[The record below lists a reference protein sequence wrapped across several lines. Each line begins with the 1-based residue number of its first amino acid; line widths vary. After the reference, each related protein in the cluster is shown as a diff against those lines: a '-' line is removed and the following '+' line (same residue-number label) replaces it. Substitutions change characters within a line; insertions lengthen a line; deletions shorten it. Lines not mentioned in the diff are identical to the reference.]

1 MPAVGKVTQAPVGKV
16 YQQIFEAEMQ
26 LVHSLATSR
35 RRAVERF
42 LSGKGIRKPLM
53 EKTDIPEGRI
63 MTPRQQMWAH
73 SLPNDGTTENPVYY
87 REQKLAEKKKAQES
101 ENTIA
106 AREVR
111 GLLDNIVPERVGK
124 VFQVDHMKRNY
135 EDALSCFKKEMA
147 QIGTELEPLILEP
160 GARFLKK
167 LTKSD
172 AAIDSLFKKMEND
185 KDLRDYSI
193 QPLLELWDH
202 VAQKFALQKQDIKAL
217 DETLHLLE
225 FSRTDK
231 LKDVMKKHLGIL
243 EKTSYLMP
251 RDVNWLVTREAMVI
265 NQALLGNRRAIA
277 QLVVNL
283 TEATLQQELGSRH
296 RWQDLLATWKN
307 LKKEMLVQDFSK
319 FMASERIQDPPGVRK
334 EIETM
339 LKNQKRLQEQRLK
352 HLHSICD
359 LLPPNYSRAQLTQWQ
374 SSLNALNR
382 SLDSYHMECMT
393 QIHLQYEKTWQE
405 CLAYVPKC
413 KKQLLEWTSF
423 TEEEA
428 EDLVN
433 PSFYQE
439 VGALQSRVEEGLASL
454 DKSFEALAKRT
465 EQQSESLFGY
475 FQEAVQLW
483 EAHQN
488 MLSVRELELQ
498 KRMEQQR
505 RKHKLEDQFQEA
517 RLDKILD
524 KLRQQNHEQ
533 TLKYHL
539 EKALTVLKDM
549 QARYKTFHTLLRN
562 EVTHYP
568 IIILKELNAYSS
580 SLSQYF
586 YVREIFEQ
594 DENGEVIFRI
604 REPEAHE
611 RELLERMR
619 KQKERSSKAK
629 EAEGGEEGEVM
640 KEEKQEAVEE
650 QETDEEEN
658 AEEEEEK
665 VQEETESASVNEFLE
680 DSSVEIPQ
688 EDMEFFT
695 TSSGN
700 TYFVFLFM
708 DQDEGSS
715 DLDMEAPYAQLL
727 EHVFIPSSVISEIKR
742 QLRSGFFEHLEK
754 WFDQYSLNTRIDVAT
769 KVDVLDSELELHLQ
783 LYQPKAQNIKEDI
796 YNVRAAELTL
806 HQERLE
812 RHCAGVVESLRK
824 EQMMFRQFQE
834 EQSLKSKTFHSKVYD
849 MELTILNTTKSQRL
863 LNVSSMMHRELMG
876 YVDVAQVSLRS
887 FRQYLEESLGKLRY
901 TNIEFIKQCRLFS
914 EGGNFSIEEME
925 TLCQRLEKEAS
936 RIESVENVIMI
947 NMEKMEND
955 YMDQASDVICKFE
968 NKFQN
973 LYADLLFIEKIQR
986 LLTNLQLHI
995 KCEVAKSN
1003 LQTDGLNSCLERLQ
1017 SKVEMCHSSPADK
1030 VSIVTTEDLHDFVQ
1044 TWKGKLDQRIQY
1056 LNCMLVNT
1064 QVIFNDNV
1072 IKNSDLES
1080 DEPVSSDIA
1089 EDDAIMDQL
1098 TPESFIQP
1106 SRIGKSMID
1115 DPALD
1120 VIKKIL
1126 QPVSKSLSRQ
1136 CEMERLQTAFKHHR
1150 PRLEMSTKKTISMAS
1165 AYSLGRMQST
1175 GMELTLPHNYSLY
1188 TKPSR
1193 MEKKLQVLGEKPPRT
1208 EDFKGIILSLL
1219 WESHEHLLA
1228 VMEEFYHKEKHPN
1241 TRYDFMHE
1249 NFDQCSEN
1257 VARKIM
1263 EYYSD
1268 TNDYHN
1274 SCLIELRGQMRR
1286 FEELLPQVCWLAM
1299 ENFKENHWKKFCAGV
1314 EEIWNQFIDHQK
1326 QLERRKDKN
1335 VQKLHPNIGHPANSQ
1350 DMESLC
1356 QVEEKRQKDLEGEIR
1371 ASTEKLEEF
1380 TRKSTMLFINKL
1392 AIFTEKF
1399 LMQLDEVVTTD
1410 DIQTAK
1416 VSPPRQKISILIRK
1430 KLAGLPMEEEN
1441 EKPLIERGPGKW
1453 PGLKPTPFTIQAKIF
1468 LQKTPPITT
1477 TKTTL
1482 GHLAAVEARDAVYLK
1497 YLTLLE
1503 EKLKKIQDE
1512 NAILIK
1518 RAQSWKESWQRSVKV
1533 LRSLYL

>member
-1 MPAVGKVTQAPVGKV
+1 MPVVGKVTQAPVGKV

-42 LSGKGIRKPLM
+42 LSGKGVRKPLM
-53 EKTDIPEGRI
+53 EKMDIPEGKI
-63 MTPRQQMWAH
+63 MTRRQQMWAH
-73 SLPNDGTTENPVYY
+73 SLSNDGITENPVYY
-87 REQKLAEKKKAQES
+87 REQKLAEKEKAQES

-106 AREVR
+106 AREVQ
-111 GLLDNIVPERVGK
+111 GLLDNVVPERVGK
-124 VFQVDHMKRNY
+124 VFQVDHMRRNF
-135 EDALSCFKKEMA
+135 EDALSSFKKEMA
-147 QIGTELEPLILEP
+147 QIGMEMEPLILGP

-167 LTKSD
+167 LNKSD
-172 AAIDSLFKKMEND
+172 AAIDSLFRKMEND
-185 KDLRDYSI
+185 KDLKDYSI
-193 QPLLELWDH
+193 QPLMELWDQ
-202 VAQKFALQKQDIKAL
+202 VAMKFALQKQDIKAL

-231 LKDVMKKHLGIL
+231 LKGVLKKYLRIL
-243 EKTSYLMP
+243 EKTSYLMQ
-251 RDVNWLVTREAMVI
+251 RDVNWLITKEAMVI

-283 TEATLQQELGSRH
+283 MEATLQQEVGSRH
-296 RWQDLLATWKN
+296 RWQDLLGTWKN
-307 LKKEMLVQDFSK
+307 LKKEMLAQDFSK

-334 EIETM
+334 EMETM
-339 LKNQKRLQEQRLK
+339 MKKQKLLQEQRLK
-352 HLHSICD
+352 HLYSICD
-359 LLPPNYSRAQLTQWQ
+359 LLPPNYSRAQLSEWQ
-374 SSLNALNR
+374 SSLKALNR
-382 SLDSYHMECMT
+382 NLDSYHMECMT

-428 EDLVN
+428 EALVN
-433 PSFYQE
+433 PSFYQA
-439 VGALQSRVEEGLASL
+439 VGVLQSRVEEGLASL
-454 DKSFEALAKRT
+454 DKSFETLAKQM
-465 EQQSESLFGY
+465 EQQSTSLFSY
-475 FQEAVQLW
+475 FQEAIQLW
-483 EAHQN
+483 ETHQN
-488 MLSVRELELQ
+488 MLSVRELELE

-505 RKHKLEDQFQEA
+505 HKHKLEDQVQEA
-517 RLDKILD
+517 HLDKILD
-524 KLRQQNHEQ
+524 KLRQQNHEE

-539 EKALTVLKDM
+539 EKALTFLKDM
-549 QARYKTFHTLLRN
+549 QARYKTFHILLKN
-562 EVTHYP
+562 EAIHYP
-568 IIILKELNAYSS
+568 RIILKELNAYSI
-580 SLSQYF
+580 SLSRYF

-594 DENGEVIFRI
+594 NSNGEVIFRI

-611 RELLERMR
+611 RDLRERMR
-619 KQKERSSKAK
+619 KQKEKGSVELNKLGRK
-629 EAEGGEEGEVM
+629 GGEEM
-640 KEEKQEAVEE
+640 EEKQEEVEE

-665 VQEETESASVNEFLE
+665 VQEETESVSVNEFLE
-680 DSSVEIPQ
+680 DSQVEIPQ

-700 TYFVFLFM
+700 TYFVFLFLDEDEDYYNLNM
-708 DQDEGSS
+708 D
-715 DLDMEAPYAQLL
+715 APYAQLL
-727 EHVFIPSSVISEIKR
+727 EQVFIPSSVISEIKK

-754 WFDQYSLNTRIDVAT
+754 WFDQYSLNTRIVVAT
-769 KVDVLDSELELHLQ
+769 KVDVLDSELELRLHLH
-783 LYQPKAQNIKEDI
+783 QPKAQNIKQDI
-796 YNVRAAELTL
+796 YNVRAAELLL
-806 HQERLE
+806 HQERLD
-812 RHCAGVVESLRK
+812 RHCAGVVEGLRK
-824 EQMMFRQFQE
+824 EQLMFYQFQE
-834 EQSLKSKTFHSKVYD
+834 EQNIKSKTFHSKVDD
-849 MELTILNTTKSQRL
+849 MELLILNTTKSQRL
-863 LNVSSMMHRELMG
+863 LSLSSSLQRELLG
-876 YVDVAQVSLRS
+876 YVDVVQVSLRS

-936 RIESVENVIMI
+936 RIESVENAIMI

-955 YMDQASDVICKFE
+955 YMDQASDVINKFE
-968 NKFQN
+968 TKFQN
-973 LYADLLFIEKIQR
+973 LYADLLFLEKIQR

-1003 LQTDGLNSCLERLQ
+1003 LQTDGLNSCLEQLQ
-1017 SKVEMCHSSPADK
+1017 SKVEMCRSSPADK

-1044 TWKGKLDQRIQY
+1044 SWKEKLDQRIQY
-1056 LNCMLVNT
+1056 LNCLLVST
-1064 QVIFNDNV
+1064 QVNFNDNV
-1072 IKNSDLES
+1072 IKNSDIES
-1080 DEPVSSDIA
+1080 DEPVSSDVA
-1089 EDDAIMDQL
+1089 EDEAIMDQL
-1098 TPESFIQP
+1098 IPESFIQP

-1115 DPALD
+1115 DPALE

-1126 QPVSKSLSRQ
+1126 QPISKSLSHQ
-1136 CEMERLQTAFKHHR
+1136 YEMDRAQTAFKHQR
-1150 PRLEMSTKKTISMAS
+1150 PRQEILTRKTMSIAS
-1165 AYSLGRMQST
+1165 AYSLGRMQSMGGEVT
-1175 GMELTLPHNYSLY
+1175 MPHHYPPY
-1188 TKPSR
+1188 TKTSR
-1193 MEKKLQVLGEKPPRT
+1193 MEKKFQVLGEKPPRS

-1219 WESHEHLLA
+1219 WDSHEHLLA
-1228 VMEEFYHKEKHPN
+1228 VMEEFYHKEKHST
-1241 TRYDFMHE
+1241 TRSEFVHE
-1249 NFDQCSEN
+1249 SFEQCSEN

-1274 SCLIELRGQMRR
+1274 SCLIELRAQMRR
-1286 FEELLPQVCWLAM
+1286 FEEFLPQVCWLTM
-1299 ENFKENHWKKFCAGV
+1299 ENFKENHWKKFCDGV
-1314 EEIWNQFIDHQK
+1314 EEIWNQFTHHQK

-1335 VQKLHPNIGHPANSQ
+1335 FQKLHPNIGHPANSQ

-1356 QVEEKRQKDLEGEIR
+1356 QVEERRQKDLEGEIR

-1380 TRKSTMLFINKL
+1380 TKKSTMLFINNL

-1416 VSPPRQKISILIRK
+1416 VYPPRQKISILIRK
-1430 KLAGLPMEEEN
+1430 KLAGLPMEEEI
-1441 EKPLIERGPGKW
+1441 EKPLIERGAGKW

-1468 LQKTPPITT
+1468 LQKTPSIST

-1512 NAILIK
+1512 TALLIK
-1518 RAQSWKESWQRSVKV
+1518 RAQSWKESWQRSVKI